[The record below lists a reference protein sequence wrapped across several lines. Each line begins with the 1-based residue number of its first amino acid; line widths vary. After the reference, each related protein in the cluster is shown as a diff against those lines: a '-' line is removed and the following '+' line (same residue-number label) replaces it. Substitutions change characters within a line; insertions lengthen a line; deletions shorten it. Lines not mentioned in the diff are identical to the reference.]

1 MILDKER
8 FFNIQRSMYFIP
20 YEQTEGWHNYQAF
33 LRKSEC
39 IYFVD
44 DENQPNICA
53 WGLIRVIPIIGRIL
67 QIYGDSYNEG
77 IARSHIN
84 FFYDE
89 IVQYSENRFI
99 FVYISNS
106 SLYDINYEMAIRQA
120 GFIRPLLLIMCP
132 LSIMVDLDCIN
143 THQTWKRR
151 MKEAQKHNLKFQYIA
166 EPNMEHISLVV
177 QMYSEL
183 SSLKK
188 LGYTLD
194 ENSLRILL
202 NSSFFKLFIVY
213 TSDDRPLMA
222 RIVYVRNNFSY
233 DIIAANSSASRE
245 IRGSSYYMV
254 NSILDWLKNNN
265 VKRFDFGRIGP
276 GKRSTNS
283 VYEFKS
289 YIGSPEVSYNGE
301 WVYSKHKIMERII
314 YFLLSFK
321 YSRY

>member
-1 MILDKER
+1 
-8 FFNIQRSMYFIP
+8 MYFIS
-20 YEQTEGWHNYQAF
+20 YEQAEGWHDYQVF

-44 DENQPNICA
+44 DESQPNICA
-53 WGLIRVIPIIGRIL
+53 WGLIRTIPIIGKIL
-67 QIYGDSYNEG
+67 QIYGDSHREG
-77 IARSHIN
+77 IARSHIK

-89 IVQYSENRFI
+89 IVQYSEKRFL
-99 FVYISNS
+99 FVHISNS

-120 GFIRPLLLIMCP
+120 GFIRPLLSIMCP

-143 THQTWKRR
+143 THRIWKRR
-151 MKEAQKHNLKFQYIA
+151 MNEAQKYNLKFQYIA
-166 EPNMEHISLVV
+166 KPNAEHISLVV

-188 LGYTLD
+188 FGHTL
-194 ENSLRILL
+194 ENNSLRILL
-202 NSSFFKLFIVY
+202 NSDYFKLFIVY

-233 DIIAANSSASRE
+233 DIIAANSNASRE

-276 GKRSTNS
+276 GKRSANS